1 MTNAHSPAPSDT
13 TTRAAPA
20 SPPHGA
26 TDRLAALE
34 ERLAF
39 LERHVELLDQRLAEQ
54 TRDVLALRE
63 REAVLIERLRALHS
77 RIDDGTAPSL
87 NTLER
92 PPHY

>member
-1 MTNAHSPAPSDT
+1 MKNTPSRRT
-13 TTRAAPA
+13 TPDVSVSQGIA
-20 SPPHGA
+20 
-26 TDRLAALE
+26 DRLGALE

-39 LERHVELLDQRLAEQ
+39 LERHVELLDRRLAEQ
-54 TRDVLALRE
+54 TREMLALRE

-87 NTLER
+87 ETLER